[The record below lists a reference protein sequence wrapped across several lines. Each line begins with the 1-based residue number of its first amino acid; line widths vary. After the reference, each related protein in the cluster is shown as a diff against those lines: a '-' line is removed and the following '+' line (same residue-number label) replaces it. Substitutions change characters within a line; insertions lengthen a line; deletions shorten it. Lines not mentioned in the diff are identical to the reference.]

1 MKSTVISSVAKRNR
15 EILQQRD
22 HLLLKR
28 ISPLPTVGRNDI
40 KLLALLFFLFLY
52 VTANSQSF
60 FGGIALGGVT
70 SQIDGDNN
78 NGFHKVGF
86 TGGAFVGLELSEILN
101 VQFEIKYIQKGSSSS
116 TEDDVHFK
124 IKLDYVEMPLVA
136 SANMGFVNING
147 QKLDWI
153 SIEAGA
159 SLDVLAHASPTINGT
174 NENATK
180 QWKRMCV
187 NGILG
192 LKFNLNKHIQLGTRV
207 ITSVNSAYAGNY
219 LHALRFGQWG
229 AFNDVVEL
237 VAYYRF

>member
-1 MKSTVISSVAKRNR
+1 MKMKSYNKTKFLTSFGMTTGTSTAPLSFRARSARNL
-15 EILQQRD
+15 I
-22 HLLLKR
+22 
-28 ISPLPTVGRNDI
+28 IM
-40 KLLALLFFLFLY
+40 LLFLTIGL
-52 VTANSQSF
+52 AAHSQSF

-70 SQIDGDNN
+70 SQVDGDNN
-78 NGFHKVGF
+78 NGFHKAGF
-86 TGGAFVGLELSEILN
+86 TGGAFVGLQLNEIVD

-116 TEDDVHFK
+116 TDDDMHFK
-124 IKLDYVEMPLVA
+124 IKLDYVEMPLIA
-136 SANMGFVNING
+136 SANLGFVNING

-159 SLDVLAHASPTINGT
+159 SLDVLARARQTINGT

-192 LKFNLNKHIQLGTRV
+192 LKFNLNKHLQIGTRI
-207 ITSVNSAYAGNY
+207 ITSVNSAYTGNY